1 MYDLD
6 AGTVNKA
13 LQDASLTIFSDA
25 TIAHILAL
33 TTSTNDTKVT
43 FTNASHDVNGIVTV
57 AAGSEVVLVQ
67 SSHTSQTTVK
77 PPANAPVVI
86 FQGRGGVVATFN
98 DGGTVP
104 GGNQSDAAD
113 RVIVGTAGA
122 DRIIVADAKD
132 TRVVLGSGNSTVQA
146 GLGVDTIEAGLGNS
160 TITGG
165 SGGDYAVVKLAG
177 APNNYTV
184 TTSNGHAIVT
194 HNDTGK
200 TTDISKIQF
209 VQLDDAKAL
218 VFAKNSAEGEVATL
232 YHTAFGRYAD
242 AGGLDYFYDGVRAGW
257 RLIDIATIFVH
268 SSEFASVHPSTETN
282 TAFVQSLYKNTFN
295 RAGEDIGVAHWLSL
309 MASGTT
315 KADILT
321 SFAQIAIQNV
331 MHEAPN
337 QEAQIV
343 GNTSIVTGIV

>member
-1 MYDLD
+1 MYDVH
-6 AGTVNKA
+6 AGTLKTA
-13 LQDASLTIFSDA
+13 LQDASPTVVSDT
-25 TIAHILAL
+25 TIAHISAL
-33 TTSTNDTKVT
+33 TTSTNDTKIT
-43 FTNASHDVNGIVTV
+43 FTPASHDANGHVIA

-67 SSHTSQTTVK
+67 SSNTLQTTVK
-77 PPANAPVVI
+77 PPAHAPVVI
-86 FQGRGGVVATFN
+86 FQGHGGVVATFN

-104 GGNQSDAAD
+104 GGNQTDAAD

-132 TRVVLGSGNSTVQA
+132 TMVVLGSGNSTVHT

-209 VQLDDAKAL
+209 VQLDQGQAL
-218 VFAKNSAEGEVATL
+218 VFAKNDVEGKVGTL

-242 AGGLDYFYDGVRAGW
+242 AGGLDYWFDFVKRG
-257 RLIDIATIFVH
+257 ATIKNVATLFVRTV
-268 SSEFASVHPSTETN
+268 EFATAHPATETN
-282 TAFVQSLYKNTFN
+282 TEFVQSLYRNTFN
-295 RAGEDIGVAHWLSL
+295 RAGEDIGVAFWLTE
-309 MASGTT
+309 MASGQS
-315 KADILT
+315 KADIIT
-321 SFAQIAIQNV
+321 AFAAIAVQNI
-331 MHEAPN
+331 MN
-337 QEAQIV
+337 QEPSTEAVIV
-343 GNTSIVTGIV
+343 GNVSIVTGIV